1 MTKSEVL
8 KSISKELDLTIAETE
23 ELYDSFVD
31 GMNILLSNNV
41 GFTLPG
47 IGSFSTELRDS
58 HKSYNPHYKQMMLI
72 PPKNVV
78 HYSQSST
85 LKEEVNREED
95 E

>member
-47 IGSFSTELRDS
+47 VGSFSTELRDS

-72 PPKNVV
+72 PPKKVV
-78 HYSQSST
+78 HFSQSST
-85 LKEEVNREED
+85 LKDEVNRGND

>member
-8 KSISKELDLTIAETE
+8 KSISKELDLSIAETE
-23 ELYDSFVD
+23 QLYDSFVN
-31 GMNILLSNNV
+31 GMNTLLSNNV

-47 IGSFSTELRDS
+47 VGSFSTELRHS

-72 PPKNVV
+72 PPKKVV
-78 HYSQSST
+78 HFSQSST
-85 LKEEVNREED
+85 LKDEVNRGND

>member
-23 ELYDSFVD
+23 EIYDSFVD
-31 GMNILLSNNV
+31 GMNTLLSNNV

-47 IGSFSTELRDS
+47 VGSFSAEIRES
-58 HKSYNPHYKQMMLI
+58 HKSYNPHYKKMMLI

-78 HYSQSST
+78 HFSQSST
-85 LKEEVNREED
+85 LKDEINRGND

>member
-8 KSISKELDLTIAETE
+8 KSISNEMDLTIAETE

-47 IGSFSTELRDS
+47 VGSFSTELREE

-78 HYSQSST
+78 HFSQSST
-85 LKEEVNREED
+85 LKEEINRADD